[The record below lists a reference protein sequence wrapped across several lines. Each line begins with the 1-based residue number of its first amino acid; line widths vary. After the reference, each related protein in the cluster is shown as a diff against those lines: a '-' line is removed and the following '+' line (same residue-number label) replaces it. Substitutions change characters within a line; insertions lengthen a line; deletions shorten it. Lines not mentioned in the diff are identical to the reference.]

1 MTGLQ
6 HIQVHGF
13 TIEVDP
19 ARDPFGVIRGMLK
32 GWYEAS
38 EVRLARAL
46 LQPGDRV
53 VELGAGLGV
62 VSCTIASL
70 VGADALIS
78 FEANPEIAERAR
90 CNTAHNGFAVR
101 VEQTVCRPRAV
112 LDETP
117 GTASFRLS
125 EAFWASGLEDGSDA
139 PGRSPNT
146 GHIAVPVRPLE
157 DVLAEHRASV
167 LVMDIEGGE
176 IEILE
181 ETDLSGLR
189 ALTFETH
196 EAHVGRS
203 RTNAAI
209 RSACERGFEIDF
221 SLTAEGVVVLRRVEK
236 A

>member
-1 MTGLQ
+1 MAPQLLP
-6 HIQVHGF
+6 VHGF
-13 TIEVDP
+13 TIEIDP

-46 LQPGDRV
+46 LKPQDRV

-70 VGADALIS
+70 IGPEALIS
-78 FEANPEIAERAR
+78 FEANPAIAERAR
-90 CNTAHNGFAVR
+90 QNTRRNGFEAWI
-101 VEQTVCRPRAV
+101 EQAVCRPRGV
-112 LDETP
+112 LGDTS
-117 GTASFRLS
+117 GTATFRLS
-125 EAFWASGLEDGSDA
+125 EAFWASGLEDGTDA
-139 PGRSPNT
+139 PGRSPTT
-146 GHIAVPVRPLE
+146 GHIDVPVRALE
-157 DVLAEHRASV
+157 DVIAEHRATV

-181 ETDLSGLR
+181 RADLSGLR

-196 EAHVGRS
+196 EAHVGRT

-209 RSACERGFEIDF
+209 RAACDRGFEIDF
-221 SLTAEGVVVLRRVEK
+221 TLTTDGVVVLRREGD